1 LLMAVGGTQAA
12 SPVDAKLN
20 LGGGAGDELS
30 IVLKSLDP
38 GTRKALVQQLQM
50 FQLLQKKPVVLVT
63 PYAVT
68 VR

>member
-1 LLMAVGGTQAA
+1 MAVGGSQAA
-12 SPVDAKLN
+12 APVDAKLN
-20 LGGGAGDELS
+20 FGGGGAGGELS